1 MKEEKIKI
9 ELGSVQ
15 KTLLIPLLSRAKEME
30 KEFPLIID
38 SFAKEIVAKIDYDFS
53 KIESGMDDNHQL
65 VWIIRAFNF
74 DNSVR
79 EFLLNNKNALIV
91 NIGAGLD
98 TTFQRVDNG
107 NIFWVNMDLQDVI
120 DLRHKLIPDSERE
133 VSLAKSIFDLTWI
146 NEINQYAKNRPILFI
161 SAGVF
166 CYFKEAEIRNL
177 FRTISNSYPS
187 EHLIFDAMSWLTV
200 WGANRSIMKKSGMD
214 STAMLKWYLKRTS
227 ILKKWVNSIKIIDDY
242 SMFSRLPVEIG
253 LDKKVLRG
261 MKIADFLGMY
271 KMIHCKL

>member
-1 MKEEKIKI
+1 MKEEKIKM

-15 KTLLIPLLSRAKEME
+15 ETLFVPLLSRAKELE
-30 KEFPLIID
+30 KEYPLLID
-38 SFAKEIVAKIDYDFS
+38 PFAKEIVDRIDYDFS
-53 KIESGMDDNHQL
+53 MIESGIDDDHQI
-65 VWIIRAFNF
+65 VWIIRSLNF
-74 DNSVR
+74 DTSIR
-79 EFLLNNKNALIV
+79 EYLTINNNAVIV

-107 NIFWVNMDLQDVI
+107 SISWINLDFPDVI
-120 DLRHKLIPDSERE
+120 DLRQKLIPYSERE
-133 VSLAKSIFDLTWI
+133 INIAKSVLDFTWI
-146 NEINQYAKNRPILFI
+146 NLINPYAKDRPVLFI

-166 CYFKEAEIRNL
+166 CYFIETDLKTL
-177 FRTISNSYPS
+177 FSTVSNVFPS
-187 EHLIFDAMSWLTV
+187 SHLIFDAMSRLTV

-214 STAMLKWYLKRTS
+214 SSAMLKWYLKRTS
-227 ILKKWVNSIKIIDDY
+227 ILKKWVNTIEIIDDY
-242 SMFSRLPVEIG
+242 SMFSKLPLETG